1 MSNSCTVTNSPLLR
15 FILHS
20 GMRMS
25 RNFFYILE
33 SKCRKTPDVRYEVAL
48 HQEFFM
54 YAPMISIIMPVYNA
68 EAFIEKTIS
77 SIQKQTYSDFEL
89 ICVDDGSTDCTPKII
104 KSYISKDP
112 RISDIEIEHNGA
124 GQARNIGIDHARG
137 RYLIFLDCD
146 DEFDER
152 LLELALAQA
161 KRDSADIVCFDA
173 TYIDNNTGLEMPSDH
188 VVCKKRIPQKK
199 VFSGDDCPETLLTI
213 FFNVVWTKFYSK
225 EFIDKYHIRFE
236 NREYMNDV
244 YFHHVALL
252 QAKRICYLD
261 KKLVRYQQNRPG
273 NHSNADTYSKSPSLT
288 CDVTNEVRNYILKH
302 GMNKR
307 LLLGLLE
314 NELFRMKGVLESQD
328 ECHFHEIYRVFR
340 NELSRD
346 LLMDELNNCEWV
358 DKELFQWGKR
368 LVELEEKDFLSYLY
382 QNFKN
387 KYWQHFYLLEKEKK
401 ERAELVSET
410 EFLIKNKRWCYDE
423 NVLTKGERVVVHGA
437 GEVGKDYVAQIKRE
451 GKVFLVGWV
460 DKNYMNFKPECGI
473 ESPDSLLTKSFDKII
488 IAIRNEILANKVK
501 ESYMS
506 YVTPDR
512 ILLMTDM
519 QEGLKQ

>member
-1 MSNSCTVTNSPLLR
+1 
-15 FILHS
+15 
-20 GMRMS
+20 
-25 RNFFYILE
+25 
-33 SKCRKTPDVRYEVAL
+33 
-48 HQEFFM
+48 
-54 YAPMISIIMPVYNA
+54 
-68 EAFIEKTIS
+68 
-77 SIQKQTYSDFEL
+77 
-89 ICVDDGSTDCTPKII
+89 
-104 KSYISKDP
+104 
-112 RISDIEIEHNGA
+112 
-124 GQARNIGIDHARG
+124 
-137 RYLIFLDCD
+137 
-146 DEFDER
+146 
-152 LLELALAQA
+152 
-161 KRDSADIVCFDA
+161 
-173 TYIDNNTGLEMPSDH
+173 
-188 VVCKKRIPQKK
+188 
-199 VFSGDDCPETLLTI
+199 
-213 FFNVVWTKFYSK
+213 
-225 EFIDKYHIRFE
+225 
-236 NREYMNDV
+236 
-244 YFHHVALL
+244 
-252 QAKRICYLD
+252 
-261 KKLVRYQQNRPG
+261 
-273 NHSNADTYSKSPSLT
+273 
-288 CDVTNEVRNYILKH
+288 
-302 GMNKR
+302 
-307 LLLGLLE
+307 
-314 NELFRMKGVLESQD
+314 MKGVVESHD

-519 QEGLKQ
+519 QKGLKQ